1 MDKRSLVGYSP
12 WGHYESEMTEQLSTA
27 QHIRRHIISGGPII
41 HVTIDLWIRVMIPL
55 HYN

>member
-12 WGHYESEMTEQLSTA
+12 WGRYESEMTEQLSTA

-41 HVTIDLWIRVMIPL
+41 TLRLISGLG
-55 HYN
+55 